1 VGEKTK
7 GFFGKIMSKILIID
21 DNASKYSSLLAK
33 IDRSINLDQDV
44 TVVTNIRDGLVKLQQ
59 LHFDVLILDM
69 LLPEVPWGDPV
80 EDGGVQLLE
89 HLDEDP
95 DLKLPKYIIGIT
107 ASADFIEAVEKAF
120 QSKPWV
126 LLKTSNGVPW
136 EEKLLSL
143 IRHAIDSEA
152 AQDSIRYLTD
162 VCLITALRHPELE
175 ALIRTKIILA
185 NPILIDSTTYVQTG
199 TLVSN
204 GQSLS
209 VVVGCCLRMG
219 STESAL
225 LAAKLIERF
234 RPKIVGL
241 AGICA
246 GFEEKVGYGDVI
258 IADPCWDYTMSSKI
272 TTTPDGVTTV
282 AYAPDYIGME
292 ADISAR
298 FENLSTDKPYLS
310 SLADDWPGEKPRNS
324 PNIIVGPS
332 ATGPA
337 VIADT
342 SVFSE
347 LRKTQHRATIGLEM
361 EAYGVYCAVRRA
373 TRPRPIV
380 FSAKGVCDY
389 ATFLKDDKYQKYAA
403 YTSASIVS
411 EFLSRYGSEICRAMD

>member
-1 VGEKTK
+1 
-7 GFFGKIMSKILIID
+7 MSKILIID
-21 DNASKYSSLLAK
+21 DKPLKYSSLLTK
-33 IDRSINLDQDV
+33 INRPINAEQDV
-44 TVVTNIRDGLVKLQQ
+44 VVVSCVRDGLTELQRQ
-59 LHFDVLILDM
+59 HFDVLILDM
-69 LLPEVPWGDPV
+69 LLPEVPWGNPV
-80 EDGGVQLLE
+80 EDGGVQLLR

-95 DLKLPKYIIGIT
+95 ELKLPKYIIGIT
-107 ASADFIEAVEKAF
+107 ASADSIEAVEEAF

-126 LLKTSNGVPW
+126 LLKTSKGAPW
-136 EEKLLSL
+136 EERLLSL

-152 AQDSIRYLTD
+152 AQDSAKYQTD

-175 ALIRTKIILA
+175 ALFRTPIRLA
-185 NPILIDSTTYVQTG
+185 DPVLIDSATYVQTG

-204 GQSLS
+204 DQPLS

-219 STESAL
+219 TTESAL
-225 LAAKLIERF
+225 LAAKLIEHF

-246 GFEEKVGYGDVI
+246 GFDGEVVYGDVI

-282 AYAPDYIGME
+282 ANAPDFIGME
-292 ADISAR
+292 TDISAR
-298 FENLSTDKPYLS
+298 FENFSTDTAYFLR
-310 SLADDWPGEKPRNS
+310 LVDDWPGEKPRN
-324 PNIIVGPS
+324 PPKIVVGPS

-337 VIADT
+337 VIAGA
-342 SVFSE
+342 SVFSD
-347 LRKTQHRATIGLEM
+347 LRKTQHRNAVGLEM

-389 ATFLKDDKYQKYAA
+389 ASFLKDDKYQKYAA

-411 EFLSRYGSEICRAMD
+411 EFLRRYGSEICRAMD